1 VVVCKSS
8 EPQSLSTLRL
18 TVNEPVPRDGPGIAK
33 AKLIGRIRRQVSQAG
48 RSEVISGD
56 DGFWLHRLLEA
67 RRVCNPRSA
76 GLLVDG
82 RVGRAK
88 TDWVDV
94 ERKTSAQARRPC
106 GGPLVSA
113 LAQTPRLD

>member
-1 VVVCKSS
+1 
-8 EPQSLSTLRL
+8 
-18 TVNEPVPRDGPGIAK
+18 VPRDGPGIAK
-33 AKLIGRIRRQVSQAG
+33 AGLIGRIRRQVSQAG
-48 RSEVISGD
+48 RSY

-76 GLLVDG
+76 SLVVDG
-82 RVGRAK
+82 RVRRAK

-94 ERKTSAQARRPC
+94 ERKTSADARRPS